1 MTDILYLSIVSEIKK
16 DILTGKYS
24 PGEKIESET
33 ELMEKFSTTKIT
45 IRKSLALLCNEGFIY
60 SIPSKG
66 YFVQTP
72 NVDNYTLVFNK
83 FDKLN
88 TQIDEVKLLSVKVFN
103 DKPGIYIKL
112 QLDETNSIVEVK
124 RLLLSNGKP
133 IAYECVYMKHV
144 PQNPVVES
152 IINFANYAEKID
164 EMHSFNMKKQLKIN
178 AILPTD
184 ELRQLLQLNDDSILY
199 EIEEKVQNTFNNTV
213 ISLSIYYT
221 NTKYLNL
228 TALQSF
234 ESN

>member
-1 MTDILYLSIVSEIKK
+1 MTDILYLRIISEIKR
-16 DILTGKYS
+16 DILTGKYK

-66 YFVQTP
+66 YFVQSP
-72 NVDNYTLVFNK
+72 NVDNYTLIFNK

-103 DKPGIYIKL
+103 DKPSIYIKL

-124 RLLLSNGKP
+124 RLLLSGGKP
-133 IAYECVYMKHV
+133 IAYEIIYMKHI
-144 PQNPVVES
+144 PKNPVVES
-152 IINFANYAEKID
+152 IINFANYTEKID
-164 EMHSFNMKKQLKIN
+164 EMHSFNMQKQLKIN
-178 AILPTD
+178 AMLPTK
-184 ELRQLLQLNDDSILY
+184 ELRELLQLNNESILY
-199 EIEEKVQNTFNNTV
+199 EIEEKVQNTYNNTV
-213 ISLSIYYT
+213 VSFSIYYI

-228 TALQSF
+228 IALQSF
-234 ESN
+234 EKK